1 MSTGYIWDSVPPRSS
16 YPLLPGVRSRT
27 VATSRLRQHIY
38 AGKKQDG
45 ERLLLVH
52 GNASSARFFE
62 ELIASLSEYT
72 VVAPDL
78 RGYGASEA
86 HPADAQRGLRD
97 YSDDLEALVET
108 LGWERFHLLG
118 WSLGGN
124 IAMQYTID
132 HPERVQTLTLHAT
145 GSPYGYGGS
154 HGEEGT
160 PNYSDFAGSGGG
172 LISPDVIERYQ
183 AKDFTADS
191 PFTARSALRNVIV
204 KPTFTFAPEREDALV
219 EQMLMMVIGE
229 EHYPGDSTESPN
241 WPYRAPGGWGPNNA
255 LSPAYCD
262 LSGLAGVSPQP
273 PILWARGV
281 DDIMVS
287 DSAAVDPATLGQ
299 LGVIPG
305 WPGLEA
311 CPPQPMLRQIRHLLD
326 AYQANGGMYEER
338 VFADCGHAPL
348 LEKPDEFR
356 AALRDFLGAHPL
368 PGFEPATP
376 EAHRADGQPATSQ
389 TTPPATSPAPE
400 AVPAPSQ
407 PRRGP
412 LDWFRRRG

>member
-27 VATSRLRQHIY
+27 VATNRLRQHIY
-38 AGKKQDG
+38 AGRTQDG

-62 ELIASLSEYT
+62 ELIASLPEYT
-72 VVAPDL
+72 IVAPDL

-86 HPADAQRGLRD
+86 HPADARRGLRD
-97 YSDDLEALVET
+97 YSDDLEALVDA

-145 GSPYGYGGS
+145 GSPFGYGGT
-154 HGEEGT
+154 HGADGT
-160 PNYSDFAGSGGG
+160 PNFSDFAGSGGG
-172 LISPDVIERYQ
+172 LISPEVIACYQ

-191 PFTARSALRNVIV
+191 LYSARSALRNVIV
-204 KPTFTFAPEREDALV
+204 KSTFAFAPEREDALV
-219 EQMLMMVIGE
+219 EQMLMMVIGDE
-229 EHYPGDSTESPN
+229 FYPGDANPSPN
-241 WPYRAPGGWGPNNA
+241 WPYSGPGEWGPNNA

-262 LSGLAGVSPQP
+262 LSALANISPRP
-273 PILWARGV
+273 PILWARGA

-287 DSAAVDPATLGQ
+287 DTAAVDPATLGQ
-299 LGVIPG
+299 LGVIPD
-305 WPGLEA
+305 WPGPET
-311 CPPQPMLRQIRHLLD
+311 CPPQPMLQQIRGVLD
-326 AYQANGGMYEER
+326 AYRVNGGSYEER
-338 VFADCGHAPL
+338 VFEDCGHAPL
-348 LEKPDEFR
+348 LEKAAEFR
-356 AALRDFLGAHPL
+356 TALSGFLAAHPL
-368 PGFEPATP
+368 PGFERAAEP
-376 EAHRADGQPATSQ
+376 E
-389 TTPPATSPAPE
+389 TTPMGDQATTTLAPGADPE
-400 AVPAPSQ
+400 PSQ

-412 LDWFRRRG
+412 LSWFRRRG